1 MTNIAHLCVIHTVP
15 QSRTRDEDSNPEF
28 IQTNKY
34 ICGNCNLSTPVL
46 PNHNTSKPQ
55 TYFFIR
61 VNVQL
66 IYIVKLWLQRFLFP
80 NCTFRDSIFYNRNKG
95 NNKITELRTI

>member
-55 TYFFIR
+55 TYFFR
-61 VNVQL
+61 SSKWQSG
-66 IYIVKLWLQRFLFP
+66 
-80 NCTFRDSIFYNRNKG
+80 TH
-95 NNKITELRTI
+95 

>member
-34 ICGNCNLSTPVL
+34 ICGSCNLSTPSCPITTPVSHKPISLDL
-46 PNHNTSKPQ
+46 PNGNQ
-55 TYFFIR
+55 
-61 VNVQL
+61 V
-66 IYIVKLWLQRFLFP
+66 
-80 NCTFRDSIFYNRNKG
+80 CTDNFGLKCH
-95 NNKITELRTI
+95 